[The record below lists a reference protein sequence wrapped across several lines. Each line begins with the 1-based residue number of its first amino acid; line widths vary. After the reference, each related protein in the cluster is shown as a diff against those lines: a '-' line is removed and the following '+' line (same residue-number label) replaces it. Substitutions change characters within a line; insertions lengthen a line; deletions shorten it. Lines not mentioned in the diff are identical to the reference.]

1 MMSLVMR
8 KQIYMEV
15 GYMQNRMRYY
25 LIKLY
30 VKLQYLWFY
39 ITHPHMYWKR
49 LKIRYKT
56 WK

>member
-1 MMSLVMR
+1 MR

>member
-15 GYMQNRMRYY
+15 GYMQNRFRAWFIVKFWTIWYY
-25 LIKLY
+25 
-30 VKLQYLWFY
+30 V
-39 ITHPHMYWKR
+39 THPSMYWER